1 VPPDATETKRRIL
14 AAARREFARF
24 GLAGARIDRIADSAM
39 ANKRSIYVHFGPKEH
54 LFDLVVV
61 DALAAMSEAV
71 PFAAD
76 DLPGYAG
83 RLFDYLL
90 SEPETLRLGTWASLE
105 RPEAAEVEVSAYR
118 VKIEQ
123 LEERYGSA
131 AADVLVL
138 MLGLITAWQAGSP
151 ELTALGESRSSAEV
165 IAAHR
170 ARLVSGV
177 AALAASLDGRGFPRG

>member
-1 VPPDATETKRRIL
+1 MNVPPNASATKRRIL
-14 AAARREFARF
+14 DAARREFAQF
-24 GLAGARIDRIADSAM
+24 GLAGARIDRIADRAL

-61 DALAAMSEAV
+61 DALATMSEAV
-71 PFAAD
+71 PFTAD

-105 RPEAAEVEVSAYR
+105 RPQVAEGEMAAYR
-118 VKIEQ
+118 VKVEQ
-123 LEERYGSA
+123 LQRRYGSA
-131 AADVLVL
+131 ATDVLVL
-138 MLGLITAWQAGSP
+138 TLGLVTAWQAGSP
-151 ELTALGESRSSAEV
+151 ALAALEQSRANTAV

-170 ARLVSGV
+170 TRLVSGV
-177 AALAASLDGRGFPRG
+177 AALAANLGGFEAR

>member
-1 VPPDATETKRRIL
+1 MPPDATETKRRIL